1 MRKPG
6 ASDVGKQG
14 ALCNKNKRRT
24 AMPITKYREVFVEN
38 KV

>member
-14 ALCNKNKRRT
+14 ALCNKNKRKNRN
-24 AMPITKYREVFVEN
+24 ADNEIREVFVEN